1 MKMVR
6 VVEAVV
12 GEEEG
17 LLLVVVVEKVMQSCW
32 WFQSV
37 VFDSLVL
44 WFQ

>member
-1 MKMVR
+1 MKMER

-17 LLLVVVVEKVMQSCW
+17 LLLVAVVEKVMQSCW
-32 WFQSV
+32 WFLSV